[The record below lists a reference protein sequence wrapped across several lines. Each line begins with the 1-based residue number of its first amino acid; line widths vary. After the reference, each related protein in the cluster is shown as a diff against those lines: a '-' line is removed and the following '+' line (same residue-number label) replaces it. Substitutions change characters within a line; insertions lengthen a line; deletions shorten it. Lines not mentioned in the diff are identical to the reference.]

1 LPFEGFGHYNG
12 LCLDVTVANAK
23 GFHVALGD
31 AAFTSWTEVL
41 VEIGKSGF
49 TAPDYLAK
57 LSQARNPCH

>member
-1 LPFEGFGHYNG
+1 MPFEGFGHYNG

-41 VEIGKSGF
+41 VKIGKSGF
-49 TAPDYLAK
+49 
-57 LSQARNPCH
+57 SSVARVPCLRVDL